1 MWPLCGITPHLAGVI
16 FSVRTP
22 CGRDFEVCRLLFSIF
37 SFPGTLA
44 VEERSL
50 RAPKKLSRWSPKSP
64 WNVYKSR
71 SFEKVKNCQNHD
83 IYHSLA
89 TCSLCAEV
97 DFLQKIVKKM
107 RPEASHQVFYTK
119 KQKSHPHDP
128 NAVPKGGQSGPREHR
143 LGDFAVFWKRS
154 SAWCCVEVLKAA
166 ANKRKDCVT

>member
-22 CGRDFEVCRLLFSIF
+22 CGRDFEVCRLLFSRF
-37 SFPGTLA
+37 SFPGTST
-44 VEERSL
+44 VEERRL

-71 SFEKVKNCQNHD
+71 SFEKVKNCQNHY

-97 DFLQKIVKKM
+97 DFLQKIVKQM

-119 KQKSHPHDP
+119 TQKVTHMIPTWS
-128 NAVPKGGQSGPREHR
+128 PKGVKVGPENIDLATSRYSGHGQVSG
-143 LGDFAVFWKRS
+143 
-154 SAWCCVEVLKAA
+154 AA
-166 ANKRKDCVT
+166 SKF